1 MKFMKL
7 GSKLDALQA
16 DGNSIRLVPLVHKAV
31 DACKNVLRGLHSN
44 KITEREL
51 DKDNDFK
58 SLMQDQE
65 NALYLVISQ
74 FWKQGFIFSEQDL
87 LKHSDAETFSRTF
100 YLGDIDHFGGE
111 TTKIDDAADVDVGP
125 SDVVE
130 PGDNE
135 EYITEVL
142 VA

>member
-1 MKFMKL
+1 MIDSL
-7 GSKLDALQA
+7 AWGQA
-16 DGNSIRLVPLVHKAV
+16 FL
-31 DACKNVLRGLHSN
+31 C
-44 KITEREL
+44 
-51 DKDNDFK
+51 
-58 SLMQDQE
+58 Q
-65 NALYLVISQ
+65 
-74 FWKQGFIFSEQDL
+74 
-87 LKHSDAETFSRTF
+87 
-100 YLGDIDHFGGE
+100 GGE

>member
-1 MKFMKL
+1 MFYF
-7 GSKLDALQA
+7 
-16 DGNSIRLVPLVHKAV
+16 P
-31 DACKNVLRGLHSN
+31 
-44 KITEREL
+44 
-51 DKDNDFK
+51 F
-58 SLMQDQE
+58 
-65 NALYLVISQ
+65 LYL
-74 FWKQGFIFSEQDL
+74 FEACL
-87 LKHSDAETFSRTF
+87 
-100 YLGDIDHFGGE
+100 IDSLAWGQAFLCQGGE